1 MQAFNGRAHDPLT
14 PYLRRAVRGVHPS
27 PSHYQSYL
35 KSALGAAL
43 AALGAG
49 ANGLHRLD
57 LGYGAMA
64 IGLFLASTNLVLVGA
79 ALFFA
84 VMLFQLVTLPVEFN
98 TSNRAK
104 ALIVGHG
111 IIAEQEREGVDRV
124 LNAAALTYVAAAVST
139 LLTLLYFLWRAGLPG
154 GRR

>member
-1 MQAFNGRAHDPLT
+1 
-14 PYLRRAVRGVHPS
+14 
-27 PSHYQSYL
+27 
-35 KSALGAAL
+35 
-43 AALGAG
+43 
-49 ANGLHRLD
+49 
-57 LGYGAMA
+57 MA

-111 IIAEQEREGVDRV
+111 WYRQDEKGPRGNVKRD
-124 LNAAALTYVAAAVST
+124 
-139 LLTLLYFLWRAGLPG
+139 P
-154 GRR
+154 